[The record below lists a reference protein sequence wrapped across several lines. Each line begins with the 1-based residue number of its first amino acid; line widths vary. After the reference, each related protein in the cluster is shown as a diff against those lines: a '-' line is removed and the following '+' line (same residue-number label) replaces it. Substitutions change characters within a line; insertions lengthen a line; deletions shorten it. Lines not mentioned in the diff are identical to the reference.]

1 MRKICNIAGVAVLGL
16 SLWHGVPASG
26 AWEPG
31 VYFKEDFR
39 NYRDK
44 APECVDDAGLVVG
57 NDPIWNPSAQ
67 LDCRPATNG
76 LVFKEFVPSTQMVA
90 GVTSYD
96 ILFRF
101 RFLDRPG
108 QFQLWIHNTVGA
120 GAGDIRLDISS
131 NAVTA
136 ASEGIS
142 PEVTGSGALPATIP
156 KSEWHRCAVTVQ
168 GGQLT
173 VRVDNNRLY
182 NQVLATNMP
191 ALPMAGIN
199 FYAYTNTP
207 FSITDIVVRD
217 PTTLADNNIANILP
231 TPVPL
236 NPGDY
241 QAGVTQAVATNDWFG
256 ATLLVGAGV
265 NTARLTLE
273 WSGGKSN
280 VVYFGT
286 TNVTQSEINSGL
298 TLPRP
303 LSNGII
309 RVTSLPG
316 AASPLN
322 VYIRP
327 RLRRYTTSY
336 SYTDTYVDIIRDW
349 DLLPKASEHPLKV
362 EFRRTNKGYDCY
374 LDSCYASSM
383 TGSLQRVTFTLT
395 PAASIGKVFSQAYT
409 YAPEKYLP
417 LDIAALAM
425 AKSCVA
431 ATNSMAA
438 GFTTVNGVPM
448 FVASGAGSADIG
460 LAREGQ
466 GQWALEVD
474 EYLMRSP
481 FDGLLTE
488 IHFAVPGFVPY
499 TKAWVLCAVDP
510 DSSKVPVLTTRL
522 TRYAGQGSGNNVMA
536 DTLTALPRVSQ
547 VAGQQ
552 HVLDVSPPAGT
563 LVMIPA
569 VGLPAGVEEVGTV
582 TTTNKDGQ
590 AVQVPLYLVE
600 VPLKSGQIIDLC
612 MGQTNLNFEF
622 FGKPWE
628 NYEQMDYTGKPDP
641 KSTSAVQIFG
651 VTLEKSPVGLRFVQS
666 QPGNVFHNS
675 EVPETTAV
683 LSSLAPA
690 NGTLSWEIFAD
701 DGHKA
706 GSGSA
711 SYSFSQTGQV
721 QQVTIPLAMSELGW
735 YDLRVTVAD
744 GDGNPLIVHPASF
757 ALLGPDTRQAHYES
771 PYGVW
776 WFDGV
781 HDTPTNLDFAG
792 SIMFK
797 AGIRCVAWTAQKEAA
812 LEKWSLFKD
821 QFNMPSAFSFSKFGT
836 NLAQEA
842 QTPGPLTATAYSNA
856 AVAVSNQFRDYPH
869 TREVLVYHE
878 SGPGNDIPLELIGIT
893 NGLTAA
899 KNTSDKRYADLL
911 TIVGRFFRAR
921 YPQLKMVVGNNS
933 CSQSCI
939 GAILRNGGNPDYIDY
954 IGIEAVS
961 QVFTPEKL
969 QEGSHQGSHFATDIA
984 KYFAG
989 RDIPASG
996 CYEFIGRC
1004 ERDTGEQ
1011 QHAEWYARDMLICL
1025 SKGFTRIGMGV
1036 LFDAGSCYY
1045 NTLYAASGLMK
1056 RGPFGYPKRAYVAYA
1071 VITEVFDRVTN
1082 PRQIPTGSSTAYA
1095 VEFDRADTNH
1105 AAAFWTSRGNAD
1117 FVVEFAGDTTVT
1129 MVDMY
1134 GRRRTQATSG
1144 RLLTVA
1150 AGTSPAYTIADQT
1163 ITGVT
1168 IGARS
1173 FPRDMARARVARVA
1187 APLDQAGDITL
1198 EADNSLDTPKVYPL
1212 QSPIRQVGEF
1222 ALRHVT
1228 DTERGACIELELMT
1242 NATPALSKYITEY
1255 ITLRLNTPAPVSGT
1269 PVGMGVWVKGNSSW
1283 GRVMFEIE
1291 DAEGEVWRSVGTGGW
1306 GCDILDWPG
1315 NIAFNFDGWSFVA
1328 LPMANTPLFTDHS
1341 PGPVLEQWVSGG
1353 GNKTIDCPI
1362 KVRAVIVEM
1371 NRTPL
1376 NLLDF
1381 TPARPTIRLQGLSAF

>member
-1 MRKICNIAGVAVLGL
+1 MQTGREAVRSIVLGV
-16 SLWHGVPASG
+16 SLWLSAGGLTTTEA
-26 AWEPG
+26 A
-31 VYFKEDFR
+31 VYFQENFR
-39 NYRDK
+39 NYRDV
-44 APECVDDAGLVVG
+44 APLCVDDAGFTVG
-57 NDPIWNPSAQ
+57 NDPIWAQ
-67 LDCRPATNG
+67 AAELNCRPTTNG
-76 LVFKEFVPSTQMVA
+76 LIFEQFVPSTQVVA

-108 QFQLWIHNTVGA
+108 QFQLWIRNTVEG
-120 GAGDIRLDISS
+120 GTGDIRLDISS
-131 NAVTA
+131 NAVNV
-136 ASEGIS
+136 ASEGIG
-142 PEVTGSGALPATIP
+142 PEVTGSGALPAMIP
-156 KSEWHRCAVTVQ
+156 QSEWHRCAVTVQ

-182 NQVLATNMP
+182 NQVLATNTP

-199 FYAYTNTP
+199 FYAYTNMP
-207 FSITDIVVRD
+207 FSISDIVVRD
-217 PTTLADNNIANILP
+217 PTALADNNIANILP

-236 NPGDY
+236 IPGDY
-241 QAGVTQAVATNDWFG
+241 QVGVTQAIATNDCFG

-265 NTARLTLE
+265 NTARMILE
-273 WSGGKSN
+273 WGGGKSN

-298 TLPRP
+298 KLPRP
-303 LSNGII
+303 LSNGIVRI
-309 RVTSLPG
+309 TSLPG

-431 ATNSMAA
+431 ATNLMAA

-448 FVASGAGSADIG
+448 FVATGAGSADIG

-466 GQWALEVD
+466 GNWALEVD
-474 EYLMRSP
+474 EYLARSP

-488 IHFAVPGFVPY
+488 IHFTVPGGVPY

-510 DSSKVPVLTTRL
+510 DAAKVPVLTTRL
-522 TRYAGQGSGNNVMA
+522 GYYVENGSGNNHMA
-536 DTLTALPRVSQ
+536 DTLTTLPRESRPVGLQMGLGTPALP
-547 VAGQQ
+547 
-552 HVLDVSPPAGT
+552 GT

-569 VGLPAGVEEVGTV
+569 EGPPPGIEEVGAV
-582 TTTNKDGQ
+582 TTTNSNGER
-590 AVQVPLYLVE
+590 VEVPLYLVE
-600 VPLKSGQIIDLC
+600 VPLKCGQIIDLA
-612 MGQTNLNFEF
+612 MTRAYLNFEF
-622 FGKPWE
+622 FGKPAE
-628 NYEQMDYTGKPDP
+628 NLEQLDNTSKPDP
-641 KSTSAVQIFG
+641 NSRSAVQIFG
-651 VTLEKSPVGLRFVQS
+651 VTLEKSLVGLSFVQS

-683 LSSLAPA
+683 LTSLAPT
-690 NGTLSWEIFAD
+690 NGTLSWEVFD
-701 DGHKA
+701 TEGRRA
-706 GSGSA
+706 GNGSA
-711 SYSFSQTGQV
+711 AYSFSQTGQV

-744 GDGNPLIVHPASF
+744 GEGNPLVMHPASF
-757 ALLGPDTRQAHYES
+757 ALLGTDTRQAHYES
-771 PYGVW
+771 PFGIW
-776 WFDGV
+776 WFDGA
-781 HDTPTNLDFAG
+781 HNTPTNLSFAG
-792 SIMFK
+792 PIMFK
-797 AGIRCVAWTAQKEAA
+797 AGIRCVAWTGQKEAA
-812 LEKWSLFKD
+812 LEAWSLFKD
-821 QFNMPSAFSFSKFGT
+821 QFNMPFSFNNFGT
-836 NLAQEA
+836 NLAREA
-842 QTPGPLTATAYSNA
+842 ATPGALTTSVYANA
-856 AVAVSNQFRDYPH
+856 SVTVSNQLKNYPH

-893 NGLTAA
+893 PTLTDTRIAYE
-899 KNTSDKRYADLL
+899 KRYADLL
-911 TIVGRFFRAR
+911 NIAGRFFRER
-921 YPQLKMVVGNNS
+921 YPQLKTVVGNNS
-933 CSQSCI
+933 GAQSCI
-939 GAILRNGGNPDYIDY
+939 AAILRHGGNPDYIDY
-954 IGIEAVS
+954 IGVESPS
-961 QVFTPEKL
+961 QVFIPEKL
-969 QEGSHQGSHFATDIA
+969 QEWALQGNQIA
-984 KYFAG
+984 RDTARVLAG
-989 RDIPASG
+989 REIPGTG
-996 CYEFIGRC
+996 CYEFTYRC
-1004 ERDTGEQ
+1004 ERDTTEQ
-1011 QHAEWYARDMLICL
+1011 QQAEWYARDVLISL
-1025 SKGFTRIGMGV
+1025 ANGFTRIGPGI
-1036 LFDAGSCYY
+1036 LFDASAAYY
-1045 NTLYAASGLMK
+1045 NSLWGASGIMR

-1071 VITEVFDRVTN
+1071 VITEVFDRVTLR
-1082 PRQIPTGSSTAYA
+1082 RQVPTGSSTAYA

-1187 APLDQAGDITL
+1187 APLDQAGAITL
-1198 EADNSLDTPKVYPL
+1198 ESDNSLDTPKVFPL
-1212 QSPIRQVGEF
+1212 QIPIRQSGEF
-1222 ALRHVT
+1222 ALRQVT
-1228 DTERGACIELELMT
+1228 DTERGACIELELLT
-1242 NATPALSKYITEY
+1242 NATPTLSKYITEY
-1255 ITLRLNTPAPVSGT
+1255 TTLRLNTPAPVSGT

-1315 NIAFNFDGWSFVA
+1315 NIAFNFDGWTFVA
-1328 LPMANTPLFTDHS
+1328 LPMTDTPLFTDHS

-1353 GNKTIDCPI
+1353 GNRKIDYPI
-1362 KVRAVIVEM
+1362 KARALIVEM

-1376 NLLDF
+1376 ELRGF
-1381 TPARPTIRLQGLSAF
+1381 TTAQPTIRLQGLSAF